1 MKSYNPCHSC
11 FLLYCYYSRY
21 YSVTFIN
28 VHAIKVL
35 HPTSLPLLGMIHK
48 FLLLSHVNNTADA
61 ITLLHI
67 VESLVY
73 VCEWL
78 PVGDK
83 LVDLQLA
90 RHVIID
96 QVRKLAATL
105 NSAKGTSLETQS
117 ANFKH
122 EHCGI
127 YLPNTTSNK
136 LECCENVN
144 DRS

>member
-1 MKSYNPCHSC
+1 
-11 FLLYCYYSRY
+11 
-21 YSVTFIN
+21 
-28 VHAIKVL
+28 
-35 HPTSLPLLGMIHK
+35 MIHK

-67 VESLVY
+67 VESLVD

-78 PVGDK
+78 PVSDK
-83 LVDLQLA
+83 LINLQLA

-122 EHCGI
+122 KPLRN
-127 YLPNTTSNK
+127 LPSK
-136 LECCENVN
+136 H
-144 DRS
+144 DQ